1 MNKALI
7 DSLLRHLL
15 TAALGSLTAVMA
27 VEGVVSPT
35 DLSAGGWVA
44 VLAAL
49 WAALVPNA
57 IRYLNKKDPA
67 FGLVAQAV
75 ASSVT
80 EKLENAAKSAGAGKV
95 ASGDATTK
103 KPATKKPA
111 AKKPAAKKPAAGG
124 DSGTKQAQ

>member
-35 DLSAGGWVA
+35 ELSASGWVA
-44 VLAAL
+44 VVAAL

-67 FGLVAQAV
+67 FGLVAQVTAQAV
-75 ASSVT
+75 T
-80 EKLENAAKSAGAGKV
+80 TKLETVAKEAAKAPAKAT
-95 ASGDATTK
+95 AS
-103 KPATKKPA
+103 TKKPA
-111 AKKPAAKKPAAGG
+111 AKKPAAKKTGSGG
-124 DSGTKQAQ
+124 SASPNQIQ